1 MRWRGGDKS
10 RWEGRISYDV
20 MLLMIAAFFVDHFL
34 YTCFSVV
41 CSSVDFCHSR
51 DGKYEA
57 IFFLDFT
64 AIAIFKPVDSLACL
78 VTLVFDVYR
87 EFRRCVWK
95 IGYFPSP

>member
-57 IFFLDFT
+57 IFFFW
-64 AIAIFKPVDSLACL
+64 
-78 VTLVFDVYR
+78 TLPPLLFS
-87 EFRRCVWK
+87 
-95 IGYFPSP
+95 SPWIR